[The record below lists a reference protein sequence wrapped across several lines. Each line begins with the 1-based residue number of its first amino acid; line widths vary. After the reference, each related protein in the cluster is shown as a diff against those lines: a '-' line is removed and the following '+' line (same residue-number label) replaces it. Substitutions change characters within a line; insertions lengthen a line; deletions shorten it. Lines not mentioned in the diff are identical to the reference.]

1 MINILQQTNHLLK
14 FIMDKKRKPPL
25 KKNVPARFSADKN
38 KDHSNSSGRLN
49 NDLFASRLNKKLKQH
64 YMKISKTKTIVF
76 VTGAFV
82 THAGWDEWKAYF
94 ESKGYQTIAP
104 PWPGK
109 EASAAALRAKHPDG
123 NQTLTN
129 LSLKALVDHYISVI
143 KALPEK
149 PIVIGHSL
157 GGLITQIIVNRDV
170 AAAGIAI
177 HPVAPAGV
185 FPYEFS
191 FLKAGWKSLGLFTSM
206 KKTYLMSFKDWQYA
220 FVNGMPLAEQKKAY
234 EENTIPESKRVARGG
249 LTSAA
254 KVDFTK
260 MHVPLLITSGSED
273 HITPPHLN
281 LRNFKKY
288 KNNGSIVDYKE
299 FTGRN
304 HFVVG
309 LPTWKEDA
317 DYILNWIKNLQ

>member
-1 MINILQQTNHLLK
+1 
-14 FIMDKKRKPPL
+14 MDKKRNPPV
-25 KKNVPARFSADKN
+25 KRNIPNRFSAGKN
-38 KDHSNSSGRLN
+38 KNFPSSSRHLN
-49 NDLFASRLNKKLKQH
+49 NDLFASKLTVKLKQH
-64 YMKISKTKTIVF
+64 YMKIAKTKTVVF

-82 THAGWDEWKAYF
+82 THVGWDEWKNYF
-94 ESKGYQTIAP
+94 ESKGYTTIAP

-109 EASAAALRAKHPDG
+109 EEPAAELRKKHPDG
-123 NQTLTN
+123 NKVLTDLTL
-129 LSLKALVDHYISVI
+129 KEVIDHYIKII

-157 GGLITQIIVNRDV
+157 GGLMTQVIVNRDV
-170 AAAGIAI
+170 AAAGVAI
-177 HPVAPAGV
+177 HPVPPQGV
-185 FPYEFS
+185 IPYEFS

-220 FVNGMPLAEQKKAY
+220 FVNGMSLEEQQKAY

-254 KVDFTK
+254 GVDFVK

-273 HITPPHLN
+273 NIIPPHLN

-288 KNNGSIVDYKE
+288 KQNGSVLDYKE
-299 FTGRN
+299 FQGRN
-304 HFVVG
+304 HFVVS

-317 DYILNWIKNLQ
+317 DYILDWIQNLQ